1 MVLAVLAR
9 RMRAYTLLTMTAV
22 AGLGALA
29 LLILALPVRIFIGLK
44 AWRQCSSAILKF
56 AVPAFL
62 LPAALSGTIIR
73 VNEEHWKMIVH
84 SRTWAPISIV
94 MCNHA
99 SRIDWLLALW
109 CGNATKPIRVSFL
122 AEGTMQ
128 FMPIVGWLCKMCED
142 IFLWRSF
149 KVDKGTIDANINS
162 FKATG
167 TQRSLFLAIEGA
179 IVDQGLFDKQYMADC
194 AAFCTQQG
202 YEPFE
207 YVLTP
212 RYKGI
217 HSLAQHAGSELFAAT
232 MCFTRD
238 GQVTVH
244 FDRLEISADQDKAK
258 LQCMNNYKYRD
269 GMISHFHQNG
279 RYPGGKK
286 NVRFLF
292 YIFPPVFIF
301 FGWPIGP
308 LARRICSTRLP
319 MLLPYLSFLLFIT
332 LALCHSIGQFCA
344 GGVSRESL
352 PFETIFKA
360 YFYAGRDE
368 KVKELEKRAAD
379 KKRGS
384 ASSPGE
390 AISETAKMLNLMS
403 KFPAN

>member
-238 GQVTVH
+238 GQMLNTKLADPARIVPDLYTILADPVEVTVH

-279 RYPGGKK
+279 RYPGGLEYK
-286 NVRFLF
+286 
-292 YIFPPVFIF
+292 
-301 FGWPIGP
+301 P
-308 LARRICSTRLP
+308 LPADLSTRLMSFSLIIGTMAATTTLAGLP

-379 KKRGS
+379 KKV
-384 ASSPGE
+384 
-390 AISETAKMLNLMS
+390 
-403 KFPAN
+403 